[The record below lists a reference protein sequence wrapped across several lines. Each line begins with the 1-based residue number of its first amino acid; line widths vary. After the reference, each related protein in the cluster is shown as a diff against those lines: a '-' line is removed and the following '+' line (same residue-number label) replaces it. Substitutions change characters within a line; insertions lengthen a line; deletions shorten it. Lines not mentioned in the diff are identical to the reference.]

1 MALLSA
7 SLKEEF
13 TDSVKE
19 AWLWLWA
26 FLTRS
31 MAQVR
36 SPRALKRATYRTH
49 SPPVLATRPACPL
62 EVIRFPPGA
71 DSAEA
76 AHAGDGELQRAGVH
90 HPEQLGRGHG
100 PLFRVSRK
108 LQS

>member
-49 SPPVLATRPACPL
+49 SPPVLVAVRLPQPLHGAGPGCAPSGCAPA
-62 EVIRFPPGA
+62 
-71 DSAEA
+71 
-76 AHAGDGELQRAGVH
+76 
-90 HPEQLGRGHG
+90 RG
-100 PLFRVSRK
+100 
-108 LQS
+108 

>member
-31 MAQVR
+31 MVQVR
-36 SPRALKRATYRTH
+36 SPRGLKRA
-49 SPPVLATRPACPL
+49 
-62 EVIRFPPGA
+62 
-71 DSAEA
+71 
-76 AHAGDGELQRAGVH
+76 
-90 HPEQLGRGHG
+90 
-100 PLFRVSRK
+100 
-108 LQS
+108 